1 MSPARLA
8 VSCALAALVLT
19 GCGSS
24 PTAVGH
30 GQIDDP
36 RTAKQDPFQ
45 CIKDHGL
52 PASLVGSTEIQV
64 GSPPAGPMIKFTPT
78 PGSAQAD
85 QIEARAPGS
94 EVIGSALL
102 YPNQASDSDLTKIE
116 KCLAQGV
123 KG

>member
-24 PTAVGH
+24 PTAGGH

-36 RTAKQDPFQ
+36 RTAKQDPFGCLRNDGFQ
-45 CIKDHGL
+45 
-52 PASLVGSTEIQV
+52 ASLVGSTEIQV
-64 GSPPAGPMIKFTPT
+64 GSAPAGPTIKFEPS
-78 PGSAQAD
+78 PGGAQDD
-85 QIEARAPGS
+85 QLHGRSPGS

-102 YPNQASDSDLTKIE
+102 YPNQASDGDLTKIE

>member
-19 GCGSS
+19 GCSS
-24 PTAVGH
+24 SSTAVGH

-45 CIKDHGL
+45 CIKDDGFKVV
-52 PASLVGSTEIQV
+52 LVGSTEIQV
-64 GSPPAGPMIKFTPT
+64 GSPPAGPMIKFEPT
-78 PGSAQAD
+78 PGYAQSD
-85 QIEARAPGS
+85 QLGAVAPAA

-102 YPNQASDSDLTKIE
+102 YPNQASDGDLTKIE